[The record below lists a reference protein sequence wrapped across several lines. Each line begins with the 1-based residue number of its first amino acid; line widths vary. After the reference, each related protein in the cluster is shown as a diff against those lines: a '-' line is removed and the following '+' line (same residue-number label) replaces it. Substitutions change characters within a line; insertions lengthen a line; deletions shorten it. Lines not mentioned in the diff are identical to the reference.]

1 MQHLT
6 LFQLNQIIQSTL
18 NQQLA
23 PSYWVVAEIGE
34 MRINQKGHCY
44 MEFVE
49 KEEQRLTAKLRANI
63 WAYDFSNLNSLFRS
77 VTGQP
82 LKSGMKILARIMV
95 QFHEVYGLS
104 LQVKD
109 LDPNFTLG
117 ERARQRQVVI
127 DRLNQEGIMNNNAS
141 LRLPIVP
148 QRIAVVSSSTTAGYG
163 DFMDQLINNQQ
174 KYRFQVDLF
183 ETIMQGDEAA
193 ESIARA
199 MRRAVENKEQ
209 FDVLVLIRGGGSQ
222 IDLDCFN
229 SYLLASEIARF
240 PLPVITGI
248 GHQRDDTIAD
258 LVANTKIKTP
268 TAVAEFLINGMKAFE
283 EQLNFQFEQIKDH
296 ASRHLQNQRTQLFG
310 MLKNLGHGAK
320 TLINNNKHALGIL
333 KQRLMSGVDSCIKEN
348 RSQLLHY
355 QEVLYKQP
363 YVVVSQERRLLQVL
377 ETKITM
383 ADPENILKRGYTI
396 TYLNNQVIK
405 PDTEIREGDE
415 LNTKL
420 YAKSI
425 RSKVLKVNNE

>member
-6 LFQLNQIIQSTL
+6 LFQLNQIIKSTL

>member
-383 ADPENILKRGYTI
+383 ADPEIILKRGYTI